1 MKKILILLALCMPLF
16 TACDIY
22 EFKSKPKKSSAEA
35 QQVRVVEPE
44 AEVLVAEAQIT
55 LPVE

>member
-1 MKKILILLALCMPLF
+1 MKKILIILALCMPFF

-22 EFKSKPKKSSAEA
+22 EFKSKPKKTSEA
-35 QQVRVVEPE
+35 QQVSVVNPE
-44 AEVLVAEAQIT
+44 TDVLVAEADII